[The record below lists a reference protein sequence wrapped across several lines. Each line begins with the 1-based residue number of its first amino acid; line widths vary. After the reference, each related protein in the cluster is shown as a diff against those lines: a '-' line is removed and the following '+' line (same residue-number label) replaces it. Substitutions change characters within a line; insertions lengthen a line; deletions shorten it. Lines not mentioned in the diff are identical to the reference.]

1 MEMFIIWNMDYK
13 ETETLKENVEPYLT
27 LSP

>member
-13 ETETLKENVEPYLT
+13 EPETLEENVEPYLT